1 MKKLSRSKIISRL
14 DTEFSRYIRT
24 RKSVNGYSKCYTCG
38 KVDHWKK
45 LQAGH
50 FQSRKHYST
59 RWDEINVQVQCAGCN
74 IFKSGEQ
81 FMFAKQLDMEY
92 GSGVAD
98 ELYHKAHLTQKF
110 TTRELLDLLEHY
122 KSINKAS
129 GLI

>member
-1 MKKLSRSKIISRL
+1 VKKLTRSKIISRL

-24 RKSVNGYSKCYTCG
+24 RKSVSGYATCYTCG
-38 KVDHWKK
+38 KKDHWKN

-81 FMFAKQLDMEY
+81 FMFSKQLDIEY
-92 GSGVAD
+92 GVGVAD
-98 ELYHKAHLTQKF
+98 ELYHKAHTIQKF
-110 TTRELLDLLEHY
+110 STKELLDMLEHY
-122 KSINKAS
+122 KSLNKAS
-129 GLI
+129 GLL